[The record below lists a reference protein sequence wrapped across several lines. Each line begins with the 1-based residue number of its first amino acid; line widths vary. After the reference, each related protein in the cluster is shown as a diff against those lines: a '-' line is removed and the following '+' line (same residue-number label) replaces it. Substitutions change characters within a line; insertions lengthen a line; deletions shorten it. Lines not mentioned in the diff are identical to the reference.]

1 MRRYLGS
8 ISVAVA
14 CAVVLGAAATVHGDD
29 RGSDVNRQLARA
41 RAATARYH
49 DVEAAIA
56 DGYVSV
62 GVNPFEGEAVEY
74 VNFGLVDCTLDARH
88 PEALRY
94 VESGNGLRLVAVEYS
109 IPMAC
114 PGAPPDDFL
123 PGVGE
128 WESEM
133 VAPVW
138 TLAAYI
144 WSGESQ

>member
-8 ISVAVA
+8 ISLAAA
-14 CAVVLGAAATVHGDD
+14 CAVVLGASATVHGDD
-29 RGSDVNRQLARA
+29 LGSNVNRQLARA

-62 GVNPFEGEAVEY
+62 GQNPFEGEAFEY
-74 VNFGLVDCTLDARH
+74 VNFGLVDCTLDAQH

-94 VESGNGLRLVAVEYS
+94 VKSGNGLRLIAVEYS

-138 TLAAYI
+138 TLTAYI
-144 WSGESQ
+144 WSGDSR